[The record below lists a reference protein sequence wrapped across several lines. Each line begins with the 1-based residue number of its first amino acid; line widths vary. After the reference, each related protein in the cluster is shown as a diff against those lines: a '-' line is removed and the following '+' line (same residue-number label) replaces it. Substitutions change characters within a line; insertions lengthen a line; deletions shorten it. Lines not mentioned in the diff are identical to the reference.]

1 MKKKLII
8 TAAVLVVVVGGASGG
23 YLLLGGIPA
32 GGGED
37 PAAMESME
45 DVELD
50 RGAPV
55 AVEHGEIRS
64 KVVLDATVRADPAE
78 KTKAKKGGDV
88 TRVWVADGQ
97 AVDQGAPIVTLA
109 VPNEEAEEPA
119 ADDAPAEPTAPK
131 TTEVTLRAPA
141 AGKVSG
147 LGDLENGDP
156 VEAGSVVAEITKDSY
171 RAVASIPPN
180 DLYQFYDRPKEI
192 KLKID
197 KGPAAEKCE
206 FIGLGEAKEDTGGQH
221 TGDDGVEVPLEGGPA
236 GGGEAGAELSCRVPS
251 DFKVFPGVR
260 GKMSVITGKAKNA
273 LIVPVT
279 AVRGSAEKGEVI
291 VVGAD
296 GSQEVREVELGIS
309 DGTSVEVTKGLTVD
323 DQVLDPVPLDG
334 DFDVP
339 SEAEDPYGD
348 GAPVEEGF

>member
-1 MKKKLII
+1 MGV
-8 TAAVLVVVVGGASGG
+8 AGGG
-23 YLLLGGIPA
+23 YLLLGGIAA
-32 GGGED
+32 GGRED
-37 PAAMESME
+37 PAAMEGME
-45 DVELD
+45 GADLD
-50 RGAPV
+50 QSAPV

-78 KTKAKKGGDV
+78 KVKAKKGGEA
-88 TRVWVADGQ
+88 TRVWVSDDQ
-97 AVDQGAPIVTLA
+97 TVDRGAPIVTLA
-109 VPNEEAEEPA
+109 VPSEEAEPP
-119 ADDAPAEPTAPK
+119 ADDKDGKGDKAAEPPK
-131 TTEVTLRAPA
+131 TTAVTLRAPA
-141 AGKVSG
+141 KGKVSG
-147 LGDLENGDP
+147 LDDLENGDP
-156 VEAGSVVAEITKDSY
+156 VEAGSVVAEITKNSY

-206 FIGLGEAKEDTGGQH
+206 FIGLGEAEEEAAADGQG
-221 TGDDGVEVPLEGGPA
+221 TGDEGVVPPIGGGSG

-291 VVGAD
+291 VVGSD

-323 DQVLDPVPLDG
+323 DQVLDPVPLDA

-339 SEAEDPYGD
+339 SEAKDPYG
-348 GAPVEEGF
+348 GGGPVEEGF